1 MQFLFTNRV
10 ITMTTPFLSIK
21 LRKLVQATALLTLAT
36 GALQIPA
43 LAATLAGP
51 TTVNFGPVV
60 TGNMCSFTGNT
71 GGMLGLSSDKKEIS
85 SVTGSGIN
93 ASLTVATNFN
103 GGTLEA
109 SVLTLDSLKGGQVSP
124 ASLASST
131 PILGLVEQTTLNLQT
146 GTSTI
151 PVGVRFISQ
160 TPFAPDTYYAFVHV
174 TCTD

>member
-1 MQFLFTNRV
+1 
-10 ITMTTPFLSIK
+10 MTTSFLAIK
-21 LRKLVQATALLTLAT
+21 LKQLVQSTALLTLAT

-43 LAATLAGP
+43 LAGTLAGP
-51 TTVNFGPVV
+51 TPVNFGPVV
-60 TGNMCSFTGNT
+60 TGNMCSFSSNT
-71 GGMLGLSSDKKEIS
+71 GGMLGLSTDKTEIS

-109 SVLTLDSLKGGQVSP
+109 SSLTLASSNGGVVPP

-131 PILGLVEQTTLNLQT
+131 PILGLVEQTTYNLQT

-151 PVGVRFISQ
+151 PVGVKFISQ
-160 TPFAPDTYYAFVHV
+160 TPFAPDTYYAFVVV

>member
-1 MQFLFTNRV
+1 
-10 ITMTTPFLSIK
+10 MTTPFLSIK
-21 LRKLVQATALLTLAT
+21 LRKLVQSTALLALAT

-51 TTVNFGPVV
+51 TPVNFGPVV
-60 TGNMCSFTGNT
+60 TGNMCSFTNNT
-71 GGMLGLSSDKKEIS
+71 GGMLGLSPDKKEIS

-109 SVLTLDSLKGGQVSP
+109 SSLTLSNNGGVVP
-124 ASLASST
+124 PYSLASST
-131 PILGLVEQTTLNLQT
+131 PILGLVEQTTYNLQT

-151 PVGVRFISQ
+151 PVGVKFISQ
-160 TPFAPDTYYAFVHV
+160 TPFAPETYYAFVVV